1 MEQDDEGQIV
11 HDEPTVW
18 LIHDQAIE
26 IMREQGVEMTMYE
39 EELALNLLP
48 KVSYNYLSYL

>member
-11 HDEPTVW
+11 HDEPTVR